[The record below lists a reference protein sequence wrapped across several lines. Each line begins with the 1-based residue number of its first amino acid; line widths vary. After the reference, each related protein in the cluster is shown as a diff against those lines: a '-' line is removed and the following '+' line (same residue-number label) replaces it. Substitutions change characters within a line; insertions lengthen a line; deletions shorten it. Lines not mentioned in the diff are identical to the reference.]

1 MLSISH
7 RCITEAELIHSYCDK
22 VCPFF
27 FADTPFPCR
36 RFPIVLSSHPK
47 KTDCIKN
54 YHRSL
59 IMKKM
64 HYFFMLSCCLC
75 GVRQELI
82 TCNNSSR
89 HFPTI
94 VDRWRQSFMTRRN
107 FVVVFDSLVN
117 IYIRQRSDFLLM

>member
-7 RCITEAELIHSYCDK
+7 RCITEAELIHSYCDTGM
-22 VCPFF
+22 PLLL
-27 FADTPFPCR
+27 CR
-36 RFPIVLSSHPK
+36 YTFSLPTIPHRTLFILK
-47 KTDCIKN
+47 RLNCIKN

-117 IYIRQRSDFLLM
+117 IISDRGLTFY